1 MPEKVRF
8 DRRQLWWA
16 AAGLTG
22 TALALPRERARITP
36 ALDLHDPR
44 IALRSYVKL
53 RGSIGDE
60 TVFQPYEGDI
70 FRVADGEV
78 STPLCGFI
86 GLQKSVWRRSGEDAF
101 TNEDYDVGFYVDYQ
115 SRQILDQWRNPVT
128 GEMVKVYHYRGGPSG
143 ARHSLD
149 SASGDV
155 YGGSA
160 GRWSVIGEQLWHTAS
175 NWGERPNPMQPKE
188 WPRASSGERLQ
199 GSMSLSFAGRLVD
212 IAGSGTSAAPALQ
225 IWTNTTSWMP
235 WMEMGQRPGFNFWR
249 WIGAKGTPRERLDP
263 ILVAA
268 VERAVPGYVSRDAT
282 WKVPTSGRL
291 DYQRQKQGLELTK

>member
-1 MPEKVRF
+1 MSEKARF
-8 DRRQLWWA
+8 DRRRLWWA

-22 TALALPRERARITP
+22 AALALPRGRARITN

-44 IALRSYVKL
+44 IALRTYVKL

-149 SASGDV
+149 TPSGDV

-160 GRWSVIGEQLWHTAS
+160 GRWSVMGEQLWHTAS
-175 NWGERPNPMQPKE
+175 SWGERPNPLPPKD

-199 GSMSLSFAGRLVD
+199 GSMSLSFAGRLADIVD
-212 IAGSGTSAAPALQ
+212 AGTYQAPALQ

-249 WIGAKGTPRERLDP
+249 WIGAKGTARDRLDP
-263 ILVAA
+263 ALVAA
-268 VERAVPGYVSRDAT
+268 VERAVPGYVARDAT
-282 WKVPTSGRL
+282 WKVPTSGCL